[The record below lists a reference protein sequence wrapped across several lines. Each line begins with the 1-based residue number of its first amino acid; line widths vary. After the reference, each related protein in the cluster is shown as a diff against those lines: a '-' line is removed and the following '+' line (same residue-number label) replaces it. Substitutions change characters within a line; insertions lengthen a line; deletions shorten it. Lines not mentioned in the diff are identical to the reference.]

1 MLQLSFEG
9 RGILVTGAAHGI
21 GTCIVQNFAAA
32 GAMVA
37 ATDILEKEVS
47 ALQNDLPAGQPG
59 RIVSRRLD
67 VSDEAGVEAAVR
79 ELQNELGGIDTLIHV
94 AGGTLGQVH
103 KSVENVRLEDWEPIF
118 NVNLR
123 GAFLVARHLVPAMK
137 ERGFGRIILLSSGA
151 GLGVSM
157 TGIQAYAAAKAGQV
171 GFVRQLGHELG
182 PYGITVNAVAPGF
195 LLTNPDNYRQ
205 WASYGEEGQKQIMQQ
220 IPRRRLGQAEDI
232 AYATMFFASEL
243 ADWITCQV
251 LSVSGGQAKA

>member
-1 MLQLSFEG
+1 MNFEG
-9 RGILVTGAAHGI
+9 RRVLVTGAAHGI

-32 GAMVA
+32 GAIVA
-37 ATDILEKEVS
+37 ATDILADKVA
-47 ALQNDLPAGQPG
+47 ALQNDRPEGQAG
-59 RIVSRRLD
+59 RIVSRAMD
-67 VSDEAGVEAAVR
+67 VADEAGVEAAVGA
-79 ELQNELGGIDTLIHV
+79 LQDELGGIDTLIHV

-103 KSVENVRLEDWEPIF
+103 APVEEVRLEDWDPIF

-123 GAFLVARHLVPAMK
+123 GAFLVARCLVPGMK
-137 ERGFGRIILLSSGA
+137 ARGFGRIILLSSGA

-195 LLTNPDNYRQ
+195 LLTNPGSDLQ
-205 WASYGEEGQKQIMQQ
+205 WASYGEDGQKQVIQQ
-220 IPRRRLGQAEDI
+220 IPRRRLGKPEDI
-232 AYATMFFASEL
+232 AHATMFFASDL